1 MPPSHR
7 AAAAQA
13 RANEALLG
21 QAIHKTGAIYGLQAP
36 TSIPTAPVGEW
47 NTYLI
52 QATGPRIQVSLN
64 GNPINDFNSTRRS
77 TGFLGLQAHGFPSRI
92 AFRNLRIK

>member
-1 MPPSHR
+1 MPPSQR
-7 AAAAQA
+7 PEPGQA
-13 RANEALLG
+13 RPNEALLG

-64 GNPINDFNSTRRS
+64 GNPINDYLSTRRS
-77 TGFLGLQAHGFPSRI
+77 TESLGLQVHGFPSRI